1 MQATVNDLKVLP
13 LTDLDVLEC
22 KLLQFVIS

>member
-1 MQATVNDLKVLP
+1 MQATVNDSKVLP